1 MTFDLYF
8 QLIES
13 CVKNCGQLIHDE
25 VCTKTFMEELR
36 ELVKHATAENVKQ
49 KILEILQTWGMAFR
63 NQSKYRIV
71 TVGFSLIH
79 LALEKVGW
87 SMNMCRYKEEV
98 LKCDQCVEF
107 FKAIHIFDSYL
118 FDLNA
123 KHYLSLFIFI

>member
-1 MTFDLYF
+1 
-8 QLIES
+8 
-13 CVKNCGQLIHDE
+13 
-25 VCTKTFMEELR
+25 MEELR

-87 SMNMCRYKEEV
+87 SMNMCRYIEEV
-98 LKCDQCVEF
+98 LKCF
-107 FKAIHIFDSYL
+107 W
-118 FDLNA
+118 
-123 KHYLSLFIFI
+123 

>member
-1 MTFDLYF
+1 
-8 QLIES
+8 
-13 CVKNCGQLIHDE
+13 
-25 VCTKTFMEELR
+25 MEELR

-71 TVGFSLIH
+71 TVGFSLTH
-79 LALEKVGW
+79 LVLEKVGW

-123 KHYLSLFIFI
+123 KHYLSLFSLN